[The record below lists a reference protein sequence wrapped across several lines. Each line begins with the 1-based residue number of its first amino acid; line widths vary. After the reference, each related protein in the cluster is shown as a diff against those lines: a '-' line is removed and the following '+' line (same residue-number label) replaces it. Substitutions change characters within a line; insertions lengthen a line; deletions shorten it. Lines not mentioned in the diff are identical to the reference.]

1 MDNIYFQYEQK
12 VFMKPVEPKIAVPP
26 LFKRSQEPAPQPE
39 VANQMGL
46 GSLFG
51 SDEKDRLRHVKKM
64 IREQVVAN

>member
-1 MDNIYFQYEQK
+1 
-12 VFMKPVEPKIAVPP
+12 MKPVEPKIAVPP

-64 IREQVVAN
+64 IRE